1 MNMQKIAR
9 TSMTYAIVGVLS
21 GLFYREFTKIFEF
34 TGKTQLSVL
43 HTHLLILGMFFFL
56 IVLLLDNAFDL
67 SAEKHFKKFYILYNS
82 GFGLTVLMM
91 LIHGIMQVLGK
102 ADHAA
107 ISGMA
112 GLGHIFLSIGL
123 IFFFLSLLSAVKKKA
138 NK

>member
-1 MNMQKIAR
+1 MNKLAR
-9 TSMTYAIVGVLS
+9 ASMTYAILGLISGV
-21 GLFYREFTKIFEF
+21 FYREFTKLNDFS
-34 TGKTQLSVL
+34 GVTQLSVL

-67 SAEKHFKKFYILYNS
+67 SGEKNFKKFYILYNS

-91 LIHGIMQVLGK
+91 VIHGIMQVLGK

-112 GLGHIFLSIGL
+112 GLGHIILSVGL
-123 IFFFLSLLSAVKKKA
+123 FFFFQSLLSAVKKKS
-138 NK
+138 NS